1 MNWKEAVITALFV
14 AAAWWV
20 YDTYRDNQQ
29 LKVDNKTLSG
39 QLAEQIAMNKDYQER
54 AQKLHELDTRHT
66 QELAN
71 AKTEIDRLRVAANR
85 NPERVYIKASC
96 PKTGSVTTTGMD
108 DAATARPTNT
118 AIRNYWLL
126 RERIAESEQ
135 MIKGLQEY
143 IERNCQDN
151 ALNKKQLI
159 K

>member
-1 MNWKEAVITALFV
+1 MNWKKAVIAALFI

-29 LKVDNKTLSG
+29 LKADNTTLSG
-39 QLAEQIAMNKDYQER
+39 QLAEQVAINKDYQER
-54 AQKLHELDTRHT
+54 AQKLHELDIRHT

-71 AKTEIDRLRVAANR
+71 AKTEIDRLRIAADR

-108 DAATARPTNT
+108 DAVPARPDDT
-118 AIRNYWLL
+118 AVRNYWLL

-135 MIKGLQEY
+135 MIKGLQGY
-143 IERNCQDN
+143 IRMEC
-151 ALNKKQLI
+151 LNTK
-159 K
+159 

>member
-1 MNWKEAVITALFV
+1 MSWKEAVIAALFI

-29 LKVDNKTLSG
+29 LKVNNTTLSG
-39 QLAEQIAMNKDYQER
+39 QLEEQTAINKDYQER

-71 AKTEIDRLRVAANR
+71 AKTEIDRLRTAAER

-96 PKTGSVTTTGMD
+96 PKTGSVTAAGLD
-108 DAATARPTNT
+108 DAAPARPDDT
-118 AIRNYWLL
+118 AVRNYWVL

-135 MIKGLQEY
+135 MILGLQEY
-143 IERNCQDN
+143 IDTQCY
-151 ALNKKQLI
+151 K
-159 K
+159 